1 MRRKI
6 SILIVILVLAILIVF
21 RIKSAGKHYEVYM
34 SQYTLSSGYTLNIF
48 QVSGMKDK
56 ALEAKVNESLNSYLY
71 ILVEP
76 WFLPERLEEYEPII
90 HCQSERY
97 LSVEYSFLYT
107 TAFRPISWHY
117 CITVDMQSGEVIFL
131 DDILDV
137 NETFAE
143 RVKNDSIIKTESGV
157 WYTDEE
163 TIEKINRW
171 YSERETSYIQRIFND
186 FTRDYLYG
194 DYYRKNGYIMSNYDT
209 YIYQTTFYLEDGKIC
224 YTGPGSDYTI
234 EWIMIDDI
242 EDLLKVPRW

>member
-21 RIKSAGKHYEVYM
+21 RIKSTGKHYEVYM

-107 TAFRPISWHY
+107 TAFRPTSWHY

-143 RVKNDSIIKTESGV
+143 RVKNGSIIK
-157 WYTDEE
+157 
-163 TIEKINRW
+163 K
-171 YSERETSYIQRIFND
+171 
-186 FTRDYLYG
+186 
-194 DYYRKNGYIMSNYDT
+194 
-209 YIYQTTFYLEDGKIC
+209 
-224 YTGPGSDYTI
+224 
-234 EWIMIDDI
+234 
-242 EDLLKVPRW
+242 